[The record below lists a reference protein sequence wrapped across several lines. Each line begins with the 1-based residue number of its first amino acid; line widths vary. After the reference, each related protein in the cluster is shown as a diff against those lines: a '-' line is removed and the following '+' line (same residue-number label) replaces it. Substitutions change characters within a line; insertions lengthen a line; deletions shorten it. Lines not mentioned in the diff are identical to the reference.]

1 MTVGVAC
8 GAAEI
13 AYRSLLEAPNHAPSR
28 EIHTGWG
35 SELSKAPPLQLI
47 CVLHSLLPF
56 SQLRPTEWS
65 PCPCLG
71 LGHISKL
78 VCPVPGFVELVL
90 QAFFFFPLV
99 GFMELLGT
107 REACCLGS
115 QAFAWSENQVGGNWS
130 FPFGSCAGVYCS
142 NRRLHLVHTP
152 RSFLAGSTSLE
163 NENK

>member
-1 MTVGVAC
+1 MGVAC

-35 SELSKAPPLQLI
+35 SELSKASPLQLI
-47 CVLHSLLPF
+47 RVLHSLLPF

-90 QAFFFFPLV
+90 QAFFFYFYFYPGWIYGALGHKGSLLSGLSGFCLKWESGGWELV
-99 GFMELLGT
+99 FLLWLLC
-107 REACCLGS
+107 RCLLFKQEAS
-115 QAFAWSENQVGGNWS
+115 
-130 FPFGSCAGVYCS
+130 SCA
-142 NRRLHLVHTP
+142 HT
-152 RSFLAGSTSLE
+152 
-163 NENK
+163 